1 MVSSNSNKNFGQL
14 TIRQRVQV
22 LRERKQQIEAL
33 EQQYIDYFATYEIC
47 FGVGENFL
55 QSVPEDIKILIES
68 KIKLDMSMFP
78 RMVSGMINDYD
89 WKTSIDNLWQTLET
103 QGYVTEH

>member
-1 MVSSNSNKNFGQL
+1 
-14 TIRQRVQV
+14 
-22 LRERKQQIEAL
+22 
-33 EQQYIDYFATYEIC
+33 
-47 FGVGENFL
+47 VGENFL

>member
-1 MVSSNSNKNFGQL
+1 
-14 TIRQRVQV
+14 
-22 LRERKQQIEAL
+22 
-33 EQQYIDYFATYEIC
+33 
-47 FGVGENFL
+47 
-55 QSVPEDIKILIES
+55 
-68 KIKLDMSMFP
+68 MSMFP